1 MDKKIS
7 FAVLKKYL
15 TLITFFFLAVPFL
28 IYFFGWLHWWLAVPM
43 TVICLLPL
51 LWEWKRSNDIS
62 VPAHEQEP
70 AAISGWQIVIVCGM
84 TLVLVLISGI
94 GGWGFQNVDW
104 EKHNMM
110 LRDLVEQPWPVMYQ
124 YDGMQLPLVYYF
136 AYYLPAALIGK
147 AFGWIA
153 ANYALLVESWLGLSL
168 VTLWGV
174 TLIKRSWWK
183 AALFVIFF
191 AGMDVLGF
199 ALMAPAVQAFAGE
212 TLSIY
217 DFEWWSI
224 GWNYPSFNWV
234 LFWTPNQG
242 FVGWLV
248 MAIILDE
255 LFNQERKY
263 TLWYL
268 GLTTFWSPFITVGL
282 IPFVLADWVSEP
294 RTLPVWIRKYGL
306 PNLCG
311 VLLGGL
317 IGFMYLSKFHPLPPE
332 ISGEIVSVFF
342 FSLTKNAFE
351 VVLALILLILFWLFE
366 TGLYGILTWKLLDKN
381 DRRSR
386 LILATV
392 LIVLAALPFYQ
403 YGFYNDLLQKA
414 SIPSI
419 FALAIIIGRVVL
431 SKGTMLGK
439 KLALTVLLVIGF
451 MTAFVNIGI
460 QVEGIIKN
468 GALWHL
474 PSSGEVSTLWQL
486 QKKEEENAFNIE
498 GLENIEYNSFVSQYI
513 GSNEAA
519 YFRWFVRK

>member
-1 MDKKIS
+1 MDRKIS
-7 FAVLKKYL
+7 AAVLKKYL
-15 TLITFFFLAVPFL
+15 TLTTHLFLVVPFL

-51 LWEWKRSNDIS
+51 VWEWKRSNDIS
-62 VPAHEQEP
+62 IPAHEQES
-70 AAISGWQIVIVCGM
+70 ATTISGWQIIIVCGM
-84 TLVLVLISGI
+84 TLVPVLISGI

-104 EKHNMM
+104 EKHNMI

-124 YDGMQLPLVYYF
+124 YDGIQLPLVYYF

-153 ANYALLVESWLGLSL
+153 ANYALLIESWLGLSL

-174 TLIKRSWWK
+174 TLIKHSWWK
-183 AALFVIFF
+183 AALFIIFF

-224 GWNYPSFNWV
+224 GWNYFSFSRV

-242 FVGWLV
+242 LVGWL
-248 MAIILDE
+248 AAALILNE
-255 LFNQERKY
+255 LFKQERKY

-282 IPFVLADWVSEP
+282 IPFALADWASEP
-294 RTLPVWIRKYGL
+294 RTLPIWIRKYGL

-332 ISGEIVSVFF
+332 ISGKIVSFFF
-342 FSLTKNAFE
+342 FSLARNSSE
-351 VVLALILLILFWLFE
+351 VVLGVILLILFWLLEF
-366 TGLYGILTWKLLDKN
+366 GLYGILTWRLLDKN
-381 DRRSR
+381 DRQSR
-386 LILATV
+386 TILATV
-392 LIVLAALPFYQ
+392 LIVLAVLPFYQ
-403 YGFYNDLLQKA
+403 YGYYNDLVQKA
-414 SIPSI
+414 SIPAL

-431 SKGTMLGK
+431 SEGTMRGN
-439 KLALTVLLVIGF
+439 KLALTIFLVIGF
-451 MTAFVNIGI
+451 MTASVNIGI

-468 GALWHL
+468 GDLWHL

-486 QKKEEENAFNIE
+486 QKKEEENDLKIE
-498 GLENIEYNSFVSQYI
+498 GLEYNSFVSQYV

-519 YFRWFVRK
+519 YFQWFVRK